1 MGNVLQLYDQDRMLN
16 VVAVKS
22 MCLECETKKNPESF
36 DRGGVPTLTFCLPI
50 KWSTENSFKAKEKR
64 DSYQQMLDAA
74 RIIYIVNTSCINT
87 VREIKLCLRMNEEV
101 GH

>member
-1 MGNVLQLYDQDRMLN
+1 
-16 VVAVKS
+16 
-22 MCLECETKKNPESF
+22 MCLECETEKTLNLRSW
-36 DRGGVPTLTFCLPI
+36 RVPTLAFCLPM
-50 KWSTENSFKAKEKR
+50 KWSTENSFKVKEKR